1 MSYIKVFLIAVYA
14 IFIAIITI
22 IFSPIDHIWKGKST
36 FVISKVFSKFILW
49 VAGVKLVI
57 EGREFIDKNE
67 NYIYITNHQ
76 SFFDIPILM
85 QAAPSNIRFI
95 YKKSLTKVPIF
106 GWGMY
111 LGGYIPINREDGREA
126 MKSLRLAAERLKKG
140 ISIVIFPE
148 GTRSEDGKLGD
159 FKRGAFV
166 LADEAKAKIIPGTII
181 DSYKILTKGSVK
193 FNPGT
198 VKVVFH
204 KPMEYKKDKLF
215 LQEIK
220 DKIQSSLPNN

>member
-1 MSYIKVFLIAVYA
+1 MSYIKVFLIAIYA
-14 IFIAIITI
+14 VFIAIITI

-36 FVISKVFSKFILW
+36 FVISKAFSKVILW
-49 VAGVKLVI
+49 IAGVKLIV
-57 EGREFIDKNE
+57 EGREYIDKNE
-67 NYIYITNHQ
+67 DYIYITNHQ
-76 SFFDIPILM
+76 SLFDIPILM

-95 YKKSLTKVPIF
+95 YKKSLTKIPIF

-126 MKSLRLAAERLKKG
+126 MKSLRKAAERLKKG

-148 GTRSEDGKLGD
+148 GTRSEDGTLGD

-166 LADEAKAKIIPGTII
+166 LADEAKAKIVAGTITN
-181 DSYKILTKGSVK
+181 SYKILTKGK
-193 FNPGT
+193 LEINPGT

-204 KPMEYKKDKLF
+204 KPMEYKKDKAF

-220 DKIQSSLPNN
+220 EKIQSSLPNK

>member
-1 MSYIKVFLIAVYA
+1 MSYIKVFLIAIYA
-14 IFIAIITI
+14 VFIAIVTI
-22 IFSPIDHIWKGKST
+22 IFSPIDYVLRGKCT
-36 FVISKVFSKFILW
+36 FAISKIFSKAILW
-49 VAGVKLVI
+49 IAGVKLKV
-57 EGREFIDKNE
+57 EGRELIDTNE
-67 NYIYITNHQ
+67 EYIYITNHQ
-76 SFFDIPILM
+76 SMFDIPILM

-95 YKKSLTKVPIF
+95 YKKSLTKIPIF

-126 MKSLRLAAERLKKG
+126 MKSLKHAAVRMKKG

-148 GTRSEDGKLGD
+148 GTRSEDGKLGE

-166 LADEAKAKIIPGTII
+166 LADEAKAKIVAGTIL
-181 DSYKILTKGSVK
+181 DSYKILSKGK
-193 FNPGT
+193 LKINPGT

-204 KPMEYKKDKLF
+204 KPFEYKKDKLF

-220 DKIQSSLPNN
+220 EKIQSSLPNN

>member
-1 MSYIKVFLIAVYA
+1 MSYIKVFIIALYA
-14 IFIAIITI
+14 IIIAILTI
-22 IFSPIDHIWKGKST
+22 IFSPLDRLFRGKST
-36 FVISKVFSKFILW
+36 FIISKVFSGFILW
-49 VAGVKLVI
+49 LAGVKLVV
-57 EGREFIDKNE
+57 EGRELIDKNE
-67 NYIYITNHQ
+67 DYIYITNHQ

-95 YKKSLTKVPIF
+95 YKKSLTKIPIF

-126 MKSLRLAAERLKKG
+126 MKSLRLAAQRLKEG

-148 GTRSEDGKLGD
+148 GTRSEDGTLGD

-181 DSYKILTKGSVK
+181 DSYKILTKGKVK
-193 FNPGT
+193 FNAGT
-198 VKVVFH
+198 VKVVFGA
-204 KPMEYKKDKLF
+204 PMEYKKDKAF

-220 DKIQSSLPNN
+220 EKIQSSLPTK